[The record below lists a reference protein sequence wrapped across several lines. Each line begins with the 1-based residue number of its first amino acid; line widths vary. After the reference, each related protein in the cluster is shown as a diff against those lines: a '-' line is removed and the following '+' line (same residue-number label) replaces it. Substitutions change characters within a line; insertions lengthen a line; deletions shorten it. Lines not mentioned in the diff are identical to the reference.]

1 MPAARRLAGALLIV
15 GVAVSPA
22 QAAIIS
28 LSYAFS
34 ASGFNAGAPVDPVTG
49 RFSVTF
55 DNTIETTNSTVG
67 ITLTDLN
74 LVLDSAPAYAYIPR
88 IGDRLFIGGSPNAGI
103 LFPGTFDFYL
113 EIVNASTAPTFGE
126 VVYYQGSDRSFHS
139 LTGTL
144 TPIETTVPEPAMFSL
159 LGLGLAG
166 LGVRCWRQRKACCSG
181 GFGLCSS
188 LSSRPLRRTRFL

>member
-1 MPAARRLAGALLIV
+1 MFAARRLAGALLIV

-49 RFSVTF
+49 SFSVTF
-55 DNTIETTNSTVG
+55 DNTVETSNSTVG
-67 ITLTDLN
+67 VTVTDLN
-74 LVLDSAPAYAYIPR
+74 IVLGSAPAYAYLPS
-88 IGDRLFIGGSPNAGI
+88 IGDRLFIGGAPSAGV

-113 EIVNASTAPTFGE
+113 EIENASTTPTFGE
-126 VVYYQGSDRSFHS
+126 LAYFQGGDRPFLS

-144 TPIETTVPEPAMFSL
+144 TPTETTVPEPASFSL

-166 LGVRCWRQRKACCSG
+166 LGVRCWRQRKA
-181 GFGLCSS
+181 
-188 LSSRPLRRTRFL
+188 